1 MTASVEKI
9 ETENESEEQ
18 QTPSLDNLME
28 KYTVRFASRQ
38 EDWGVLD
45 FQTKVSPKYK
55 RAQIRYLGGGG
66 TGAHQDPN
74 MLPAEH
80 FTLSTMLLPSGCEG
94 PLHVHHDVEEV
105 FFVIQGEVTIIW
117 EQDGVEVEKVVGAR
131 DMLFTP
137 AGVYR
142 GLRNHTD
149 SDCLMLV
156 MLGAAKPQLPSYP
169 PGSAMDLARKAAR
182 GV

>member
-1 MTASVEKI
+1 MTASIEK
-9 ETENESEEQ
+9 EQ
-18 QTPSLDNLME
+18 ALSLDEKME

-45 FQTKVSPKYK
+45 FQSKVDPKYK

-66 TGAHQDPN
+66 TGAHDDPN

-94 PLHVHHDVEEV
+94 PLHKHHDVEEV
-105 FFVIQGEVTIIW
+105 FFVIKGSVTIIW
-117 EQDGVEVEKVVGAR
+117 EEDGLEIEKVIGER
-131 DMLFTP
+131 DMIFTP
-137 AGVYR
+137 PGVYR

-156 MLGAAKPQLPSYP
+156 LLGTAKPQLPTYP
-169 PGSAMDLARKAAR
+169 PGSAMDLARKAAK
-182 GV
+182 GI

>member
-1 MTASVEKI
+1 MTASI
-9 ETENESEEQ
+9 ERENAL
-18 QTPSLDNLME
+18 SLDERME

-66 TGAHQDPN
+66 TGAHDDPN

-94 PLHVHHDVEEV
+94 PLHKHPDVEEV
-105 FFVIQGEVTIIW
+105 FFVIKGSVTIIW
-117 EQDGVEVEKVVGAR
+117 EEDGTEIEKVITER
-131 DMLFTP
+131 DMIFTP
-137 AGVYR
+137 PGVYR

-156 MLGAAKPQLPSYP
+156 MLGASKPQLPSYP
-169 PGSAMDLARKAAR
+169 EGSPMDLARKAAR
-182 GV
+182 GY